1 MVATTLYLAATNSLL
16 SVMTGG
22 TDPADPETDSLRA
35 EQVLQ
40 VRLKT
45 GLQFST
51 DFQQVRKLSTEC
63 MF

>member
-1 MVATTLYLAATNSLL
+1 
-16 SVMTGG
+16 MTGG

-40 VRLKT
+40 VWLKT